1 MQRERKRQLQP
12 CLNEFLHSKRTRPLF
27 NVTNYHN
34 CKKDSFALVVAV
46 FSQSFGSSR
55 Q

>member
-12 CLNEFLHSKRTRPLF
+12 CLNEFLHSKRTRPLS
-27 NVTNYHN
+27 NVTNHN
-34 CKKDSFALVVAV
+34 CKKDYFALVVAV
-46 FSQSFGSSR
+46 FSQSFGGSR